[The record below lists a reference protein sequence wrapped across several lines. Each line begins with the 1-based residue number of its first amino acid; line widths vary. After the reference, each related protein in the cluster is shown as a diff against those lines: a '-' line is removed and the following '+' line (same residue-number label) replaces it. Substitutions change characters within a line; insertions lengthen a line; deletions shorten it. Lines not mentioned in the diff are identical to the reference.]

1 MRGAPCVWPRLRRR
15 AWRPSVVLVI
25 GHPARESIN
34 KIRPLG
40 NALVVMFPSL
50 YPVEKQHLPTPET
63 ADLVETSVDGYLDT
77 LCDLA
82 RRLLSV
88 DTVLLSIFGDELG
101 RLAAGTTLKGVG
113 DNDEIAR
120 WLQNAP
126 MDKTLVIA
134 DGAVDDRLSNSPF
147 RALGVRFF
155 AGQPLIIA
163 GHRIGAFCLLD
174 SKARSLN
181 DLCIDHLRQWAHLAE
196 GYIRVSSQKAQIAE
210 LREALRREQRMAMID
225 PLTGTWNRLGLT
237 RLFDVIRSNLPKNH
251 RVGIAYCDLDNF
263 KRINERYGHATG
275 DEALKLAAQ
284 AMTSILREGDI
295 LCRLGG
301 EEFVVLAPVRNES
314 EITPIA
320 ERLCHAVRM
329 ASVGFPS
336 RLSTSIGTS
345 VLGADEML
353 REGLHRADAA
363 LLLAKAAGK
372 NRVIAAAT

>member
-1 MRGAPCVWPRLRRR
+1 MFS
-15 AWRPSVVLVI
+15 SV
-25 GHPARESIN
+25 
-34 KIRPLG
+34 
-40 NALVVMFPSL
+40 
-50 YPVEKQHLPTPET
+50 YPVEKQHLSTPEMP
-63 ADLVETSVDGYLDT
+63 DLVETSVDCYLDT

-82 RRLLSV
+82 KRLLSV
-88 DTVLLSIFGDELG
+88 DTVLLSIFDDELQ

-113 DNDEIAR
+113 DSDQIAR
-120 WLQNAP
+120 WLQSELKDGA
-126 MDKTLVIA
+126 LVIE
-134 DGAVDDRLSNSPF
+134 DGAVDARLSNSPF
-147 RALGVRFF
+147 ATSVRFF
-155 AGQPLIIA
+155 AGQPLVIA
-163 GHRIGAFCLLD
+163 GCRIGAFCLLD
-174 SKARSLN
+174 SKARSPGL
-181 DLCIDHLRQWAHLAE
+181 LGLDHLQQWIHLAE

-251 RVGIAYCDLDNF
+251 TVGIAYCDLDNF

-275 DEALKLAAQ
+275 DEALKLTAQ
-284 AMTSILREGDI
+284 AMTSMLREGDI

-301 EEFVVLAPVRNES
+301 EEFVVLAPVKRES

-320 ERLCHAVRM
+320 ERLCRAVRM
-329 ASVGFPS
+329 ASVSFPS
-336 RLSTSIGTS
+336 RLSASIGTS

-353 REGLHRADAA
+353 QEGLHRADVA